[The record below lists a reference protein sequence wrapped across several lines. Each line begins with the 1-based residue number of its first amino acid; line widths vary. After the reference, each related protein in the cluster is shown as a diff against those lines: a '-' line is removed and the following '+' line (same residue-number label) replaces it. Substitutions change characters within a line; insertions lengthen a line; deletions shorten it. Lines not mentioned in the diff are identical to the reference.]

1 MKCETNFRTIGG
13 GFAKFSHPLASPH
26 HPKIP
31 PEWVKNSDSGIP
43 KWVDNSWKGG
53 I

>member
-13 GFAKFSHPLASPH
+13 GFANFSHPLASPH

-31 PEWVKNSDSGIP
+31 PEWVKTQILGYLSGSIIAG
-43 KWVDNSWKGG
+43 KEV
-53 I
+53 